1 MPINSDSKELMS
13 AYATSI
19 IEGYKI
25 FLACLLSIFVPQ
37 HCPETKQTC
46 TLKENF
52 MNLSTFNEFVLVYN
66 FLTLGLFLYLYWLQN
81 RRETYLI
88 THLDADKKHAITS
101 FQSNCEGYPKI
112 LNKVLYY
119 NRWLHTCLKITAVF
133 FITNVLFSAI
143 LVGYYYYDGFRT
155 TTTLIA
161 NVLLVSSKIYSL
173 YGIMVEC
180 NNPSVPLALSTY
192 QLTPVG
198 YNVIDA
204 DYVTDSI
211 HRNSTTTRSEI
222 QFTTVIKE

>member
-1 MPINSDSKELMS
+1 MPINKDSKELMS

-19 IEGYKI
+19 VEGYKI

-37 HCPETKQTC
+37 HCPETNATC

-52 MNLSTFNEFVLVYN
+52 INLTTFNEFVLVYN
-66 FLTLGLFLYLYWLQN
+66 FLTLGLFLYLYWLQS

-88 THLDADKKHAITS
+88 THLDADKKQAITS
-101 FQSNCEGYPKI
+101 FVSNCEGYPKI
-112 LNKVLYY
+112 LNKILHY
-119 NRWLHTCLKITAVF
+119 NRWLLTILKITAVF
-133 FITNVLFSAI
+133 FVTNVVFSAI

-155 TTTLIA
+155 STTLIA
-161 NVLLVSSKIYSL
+161 NVLLVSSKLYSL
-173 YGIMVEC
+173 YGIMQEC
-180 NNPSVPLALSTY
+180 NAPTMPLALSTY
-192 QLTPVG
+192 QLMPVG

-222 QFTTVIKE
+222 QFTTVIKD